1 MPNLLSRL
9 TAATVL
15 TAAISSIAAAQSVS
29 TVIHFDAATR
39 GITADPIRN
48 KVYVVAPQPGG
59 LAVNLAVIDGS
70 TNTVTAT
77 VPLTTGA
84 YFPTV
89 DYFANMIYVAGCN
102 YQAQPVSC
110 IVTVVDGKTDAVV
123 TTIPVTTT
131 LGGGLAG
138 ITVNPLTRLV
148 YVANASDNVID
159 IINGCQNK
167 LVGSISLNGNSPSAI
182 ALNPVLNLL
191 YVPYGTNQTA
201 VVDAWR
207 QKIVTTATFGSDTV
221 GAAVN
226 PFTGN
231 VFVTDQE
238 FSSQSLTGVLTAKGT
253 LAASVVVGDNPLGV
267 DVDPITNLAFVA
279 STDLD
284 EIDVI
289 DGSTNTL
296 TATVSGIPGLYV
308 AANIGTQMVY
318 VSGINGV
325 TVLTEK

>member
-1 MPNLLSRL
+1 MPNLLNKL
-9 TAATVL
+9 AVVTVFAAAL
-15 TAAISSIAAAQSVS
+15 SSLAAAQSIS
-29 TVIHFDAATR
+29 TVIHFDAPTN
-39 GITADPIRN
+39 GISADPIRN

-59 LAVNLAVIDGS
+59 VAVNLAVIDGS
-70 TNTVTAT
+70 TNTVITSI
-77 VPLTTGA
+77 PLPTGA
-84 YFPTV
+84 FFPAV
-89 DYFANMIYVAGCN
+89 DYFANKIYVAGCN
-102 YQAQPVSC
+102 YRVQPVSC
-110 IVTVVDGKTDAVV
+110 IVTVVDGKTDTVV
-123 TTIPVTTT
+123 ATIPVTTT

-159 IINGCQNK
+159 IISGLQNK

-201 VVDAWR
+201 VVDAW
-207 QKIVTTATFGSDTV
+207 QKKIVTTATFGFDTV

-238 FSSQSLTGVLTAKGT
+238 ENGPSLTGVLTSNGT
-253 LAASVVVGDNPLGV
+253 LTASVVVGDNPLGV

-279 STDLD
+279 STS
-284 EIDVI
+284 ENQIDVI
-289 DGSTNTL
+289 NGSTNTL
-296 TATVSGIPGLYV
+296 TSTVSGVPGQYV
-308 AANIGTQMVY
+308 AVNIGTQTVY
-318 VSGINGV
+318 VSGTNGV
-325 TVLTEK
+325 TVLTEN